1 MKNCLVV
8 EDSRVIRAVARG
20 ILEGLDFQT
29 VEAEDGIDALK
40 ACRAKM
46 PDLILLDWN
55 LPNSSGSEFLRS
67 LRREKE
73 GSHPVVIFC
82 TTENDVPQINEAML
96 AGANDYVLKPYDRDV
111 IRDKLT
117 ETGLI

>member
-1 MKNCLVV
+1 MKHCLVV
-8 EDSRVIRAVARG
+8 EDSRVIRTVARG

-29 VEAEDGIDALK
+29 VEAEDGVGALK

-46 PDLILLDWN
+46 PELVLLDWN
-55 LPNSSGSEFLRS
+55 LPNSSGAEFLRA
-67 LRREKE
+67 LRREPE

-96 AGANDYVLKPYDRDV
+96 AGANDYILKPYDRET
-111 IRDKLT
+111 IREKLT
-117 ETGLI
+117 DVGLI